1 MIGCRAKSFLFY
13 FKKKKQKTDGGLTLK
28 VLFTIYQASIVFDCN
43 LVGHMNVLVMDGWMD
58 V

>member
-43 LVGHMNVLVMDGWMD
+43 SVGHMNVLGMDGWM
-58 V
+58 